1 MVCRL
6 CGAENPVQQASCAVC
21 GTPLE
26 RPPERRGGGRHGR
39 PRTAWMVWVSL
50 CLALG
55 AALGLL
61 AVRTWTG
68 GAPTSGRALLGMVL
82 GALAGA
88 ALGTMPGPVGKGLR
102 RTAAL
107 GCRFLCEHL
116 AQRKLAGIRRRC
128 EAEEEQDRQSRL
140 RLAAALWLEGARGRA
155 EQVLQRLVEAE
166 PTWALAGHNFAVTQA
181 AAGRLARA
189 EEELARAVSAMGGA
203 TAPLWNLGL
212 VRWHQGGMEGAAE
225 AFRELTRRAPEDI
238 QARNALALALARQ
251 GETDQGI
258 TALEE
263 GLRVGPRHADVL
275 CNLGVIHQARGA
287 LEVAEQYFA
296 AALSRQPAHIAARYN
311 RGICAIA
318 NGWYQ
323 AAIEDFAAVVR
334 LAPDHAW
341 ALIQQAI
348 CWHRLGQSTRA
359 MEYARRALRCGE
371 SDFQVQYNAGTLMVR
386 ERAIEAALMGLEK
399 AYELSSDQVD
409 VIINLG
415 VACHLSGRPRQ
426 ALDHFR
432 AAVRLSPRHAL
443 ARYNC
448 AVSYHMADMFAE
460 AEQQLEELLATYPE
474 FPEAFNAIGV
484 VRMLQNRM
492 VEAAIQLRRAVDAM
506 PRSAEARSNLALTY
520 YLQGDLA
527 AAGEQARW
535 AASLDSA
542 LPGAHEVAGHVAL
555 QTGDLGAAI
564 EHFRALVRIEP
575 SNPDAHSNLGLAY
588 YKDDRL
594 NEAVECFKRVLIFS
608 PHSPEGH
615 NDLGLAY
622 AKNKMP
628 DEALR
633 HLHKVRDWRPSN
645 PIICSNIGVVHYF
658 RGDAEHAVEQWREVT
673 RLSPHYARRR
683 EATRFAAY
691 DDQEMTARTI
701 DVRKRVTHFPLRVAG
716 FRHSFQFALDENG
729 YRMELVSP
737 DLVMAA
743 RWQERARRARLAL
756 SRP

>member
-1 MVCRL
+1 
-6 CGAENPVQQASCAVC
+6 
-21 GTPLE
+21 
-26 RPPERRGGGRHGR
+26 
-39 PRTAWMVWVSL
+39 VWVSL

-61 AVRTWTG
+61 AMRTWAAG
-68 GAPTSGRALLGMVL
+68 PPTSGKALLGMVL

-88 ALGTMPGPVGKGLR
+88 ALGTVPGPVAKALR
-102 RTAAL
+102 RAGAL
-107 GCRFLCEHL
+107 ACRFLYEYL
-116 AQRKLAGIRRRC
+116 AQRKLAQVRRQC
-128 EAEEEQDRQSRL
+128 EADAAEENRQARL
-140 RLAAALWLEGARGRA
+140 HLAGALWLEGARGRA
-155 EQVLQRLVEAE
+155 EKVLQRLAETE
-166 PTWALAGHNFAVTQA
+166 PTWALARHNLAVTQA
-181 AAGRLARA
+181 AAARLARA
-189 EEELARAVSAMGGA
+189 GEELGRAASAMAGA

-212 VRWHQGGMEGAAE
+212 VRWHQGNLQDAAE
-225 AFRELTRRAPEDI
+225 TFRELTEKAPDDL

-251 GETDQGI
+251 GEVDQGI
-258 TALEE
+258 TRLEE
-263 GLRVGPRHADVL
+263 GLRVGRRHPDIL

-287 LEVAEQYFA
+287 MEVAEQYFA

-311 RGICAIA
+311 RGICATA
-318 NGWYQ
+318 KGWYQ
-323 AAIEDFAAVVR
+323 AAIEDFAGVVR

-341 ALIQQAI
+341 ALVQQAI
-348 CWHRLGQSTRA
+348 CWYRLGQSARA
-359 MEYARRALRCGE
+359 LECARRASRYGE
-371 SDFQVQYNAGTLMVR
+371 NDFYVQYNAGTLMAR
-386 ERAIEAALMGLEK
+386 EHAIEAALRGLEK

-415 VACHLSGRPRQ
+415 VACHLAGRPRQ

-448 AVSYHMADMFAE
+448 AVSYHMVDMLNE

-484 VRMLQNRM
+484 VRVLQNRL
-492 VEAAIQLRRAVDAM
+492 VEAAAQLRRAAETM
-506 PRSAEARSNLALTY
+506 PRSAVVRANLGLAY

-527 AAGEQARW
+527 AAGEQSKW
-535 AASLDSA
+535 AASIDSTLA
-542 LPGAHEVAGHVAL
+542 AAHEIAGHVAL
-555 QTGDLGAAI
+555 QMGELALAI

-575 SNPDAHSNLGLAY
+575 TNPDAHSNLGLAY

-594 NEAVECFKRVLIFS
+594 NEAVECFRRVLVFS

-633 HLHKVRDWRPSN
+633 HLHQVRDWRPSN

-673 RLSPHYARRR
+673 RLSPAYARRR

-691 DDQEMTARTI
+691 DDQEMAARAI
-701 DVRKRVTHFPLRVAG
+701 DARKRVTHFPLKVAG
-716 FRHSFQFALDENG
+716 FRHSFQFALDEDD
-729 YRMELVSP
+729 YRMELESP
-737 DLVMAA
+737 DLVTAA

-756 SRP
+756 VRP